1 MGNEL
6 IGTTL
11 NNRYLIQEK
20 IGVGGMAEVFR
31 GQDTVLGRIVAIKV
45 MLSQFASDSSF
56 AARFKQE
63 AAAAANL
70 QNPHIVNIYDWGY
83 DCNSYFIVM
92 EYIPGSDLKNAIN
105 ERGAINPR
113 KVAEIASQVCS
124 ALSTAHRQDIIHRDI
139 KPQNIIIQP
148 DGNVKVMDFGIA
160 HAKNSTMDQTGAVL
174 GTAHYISPEQAQG
187 KELTYASD
195 IYSLGLV
202 MYEAI
207 TGKLAFEGPDAVSIA
222 MKQVSENPVAPSL
235 MVPGI
240 HPSLEAIIMNCLHKN
255 PSQRFITALDM
266 QIALKDYLAGRPV
279 RIGGGIRD
287 TGNNATTVMDKIPAS
302 KTSYDH
308 TTVMN
313 PVLSNATLNQADDNG
328 STYKSVDINNK
339 KPSRKKGIIFA
350 IIAILL
356 VGGVAGAFALGLF
369 SGGTAAITVPD
380 LSKLTPT
387 QATSKLEELGLVA
400 GEQVKVASDAVDANH
415 VVSTDPKSGTKVT
428 AGTTVKLNVS
438 SGAETTIVPNIEGLT
453 VDEAIEALDKAGLKS
468 EANTARASDT
478 IAANSVIDQKPK
490 SGDKVAIGSV
500 VKYTPSLGKEN
511 IAVPNVV
518 GKTQSEAENSIV
530 NAGFQVKADSQYSDT
545 VPAGTV
551 ISQSPEGDTSLEKGM
566 TVIITVSDGKA
577 PIETYT
583 VEASVSGKGGNVSP
597 GTMSVESGKSVTF
610 TVIPDAGYK
619 VAAVNGTN
627 GKVYKVSENNTFTVD
642 SVTENIT
649 ITVTFSK
656 KEPTPQPA
664 NN

>member
-1 MGNEL
+1 MGHQL

-45 MLSQFASDSSF
+45 LLSQFATDSSF

-83 DCNSYFIVM
+83 DSNSYFIVM
-92 EYIPGSDLKNAIN
+92 EYVPGSDLKNAIV

-124 ALSTAHRQDIIHRDI
+124 ALSTAHKQDIIHRDI

-187 KELTYASD
+187 KGLTYASD

-207 TGKLAFEGPDAVSIA
+207 TGKLAFDGPDAVSIA
-222 MKQVSENPVAPSL
+222 MKQVSENPVAPS
-235 MVPGI
+235 MIVPGI
-240 HPSLEAIIMNCLHKN
+240 NPGLEAIIMTCLRKH
-255 PSQRFITALDM
+255 PAERFMTALDM

-279 RIGGGIRD
+279 RIGNRVTD
-287 TGNNATTVMDKIPAS
+287 VENNATTVMEKIPSTQA
-302 KTSYDH
+302 TYDH
-308 TTVMN
+308 TTVMK
-313 PVLSNATLNQADDNG
+313 PVISGATLNQTGSNG
-328 STYKSVDINNK
+328 STYKPVEINNK
-339 KPSRKKGIIFA
+339 KPSSKKGIVFA

-369 SGGTAAITVPD
+369 GGSAASITVPD
-380 LSKLTPT
+380 LSKLTPD
-387 QATSKLEELGLVA
+387 QASDRLEELGLVA
-400 GEQVKVASDAVDANH
+400 GEQVRVASDAIDAGH
-415 VVSTDPKSGTKVT
+415 VVSTEPKSGAKVA
-428 AGTTVKLNVS
+428 AGTTIKLNVS

-453 VDEAIEALDKAGLKS
+453 VDEAIQALEKAGLKS

-478 IAANSVIDQKPK
+478 IAANSVISQKPK
-490 SGDKVAIGSV
+490 SGEEVAIGSV
-500 VKYTPSLGKEN
+500 VEYTPSLGKEN

-530 NAGFQVKADSQYSDT
+530 NAGFQVKVDNQYSDT

-551 ISQSPEGDTSLEKGM
+551 LSQSPEGDTSLEKGM
-566 TVIITVSDGKA
+566 TVIITISDGKA
-577 PIETYT
+577 PLESYT
-583 VEASVSGKGGNVSP
+583 VDASVSGKGGSVSP
-597 GTMSVESGKSVTF
+597 GTMTVESGKSVTF
-610 TVIPDAGYK
+610 TVIPDSGYK
-619 VAAVNGTN
+619 VSAVNGTN
-627 GKVYKVSENNTFTVD
+627 GKVYKVNDNGTFTVD
-642 SVTENIT
+642 SITENIN

-656 KEPTPQPA
+656 EKPLPQG
-664 NN
+664 NNN